1 MTAFSDLAPDDQ
13 QAIGETLLTLL
24 TGFRNRDAEAL
35 RAVYSD
41 DADWVNAFG
50 AVKRG
55 REKSSTTCGA
65 CSLMTTSTAANPFW
79 CQHTCESKVRDWLA
93 AARSTGTTSR
103 FAHRSVRPTGPG

>member
-13 QAIGETLLTLL
+13 QAIGKTLLTLL
-24 TGFRNRDAEAL
+24 AGYSERDAEAL